1 MIKKLLLFF
10 TLLTSLVL
18 AQNYQGVQNCQMC
31 HSGALRTYPGFTNW
45 QATLHSKIHLAPSA
59 ETMKGNYS
67 STVSMGASYGNAT
80 VTFRVDGSN
89 YFVQLNPVGASQ
101 VEYPIAYTYGGGWK
115 QRYLVKIENS
125 YYMPPV
131 QWNLNKYKD
140 NTSGAWVSYNPQ
152 NWFTSTGALK
162 PLDNAFRTKS
172 WDKNCAGCHVV
183 PGNHTNTVNK
193 VVNGND
199 TAWVYSWANSSSLS
213 NIVVG
218 CESCHGHPSAFA
230 GAGHVNNLTSL
241 SYDRKLE
248 VCGQCHF
255 RGKSSAGTHEFPYD
269 EATGKTY
276 KAGEVLAGYII
287 EAPGL
292 WPDGKSSKQH
302 HQQNQDY
309 KYSKHFNSNFGIT
322 CVTCHDPH
330 QETAYPHQLKED
342 FNSMSAGVGCIKCH
356 GDKAA
361 ETNGRNNHSKH
372 LQSMSQCVN
381 CHMQQ
386 TAVTAK
392 SYDISSHSF
401 TVIRPNATNN
411 FSTVTNG
418 MINTCAAAC
427 HRNGQG
433 TRGFGPNFS
442 ITDASLTNWA
452 EATDLALA
460 DTLWKYYQV
469 MYGIVD
475 VKQENSN
482 IPSSFSLE
490 QNYPNPFNPTTTIR
504 FAVAKQSNVR
514 LEVYS
519 VDGQLVNILINKE
532 LAPGTYTSVW
542 DSKSVTGLTVPSG
555 IYLYRLT
562 AGDNVVMTKKM
573 VLLK

>member
-1 MIKKLLLFF
+1 MIKKLLLLSIF
-10 TLLTSLVL
+10 LTSLVL

-31 HSGALRTYPGFTNW
+31 HSGALRNYPGFTNW
-45 QATLHSKIHLAPSA
+45 QATLHAQIHQLPSA
-59 ETMKGNYS
+59 ATMKGNYTA
-67 STVSMGASYGNAT
+67 TVSMGASYSNAT

-89 YFVQLNPVGASQ
+89 YFVKLNPATGTA

-115 QRYLVKIENS
+115 QRYLVKIGDS

-140 NTSGAWVSYNPQ
+140 NSSGAWVSYNPQ
-152 NWFTSTGALK
+152 NWFSSTGELL
-162 PLDNAFRTKS
+162 PIDNTFRNKS

-193 VVNGND
+193 VINGSD
-199 TAWVYSWANSSSLS
+199 TSWVYSWANSNSAA

-218 CESCHGHPSAFA
+218 CESCHGHPTAFA
-230 GAGHVNNLTSL
+230 GAGHVNNLTGL

-255 RGKSSAGTHEFPYD
+255 RGKSSAGTHEYPLD

-292 WPDGKSSKQH
+292 WPDGKASRQH
-302 HQQNQDY
+302 HQQSQDY
-309 KYSKHFNSNFGIT
+309 KYAKHFNSNFGIT

-372 LQSMSQCVN
+372 LQAMSQCVN

-401 TVIRPNATNN
+401 TVIRPSATLN
-411 FSTVTNG
+411 FSTATNG

-433 TRGFGPNFS
+433 TRGFGPNFG

-460 DTLWKYYQV
+460 DTLWRYYQV
-469 MYGIVD
+469 MYGLVD
-475 VKQENSN
+475 VKQENGN
-482 IPSSFSLE
+482 IPNSFALE
-490 QNYPNPFNPTTTIR
+490 QNYPNPFNPVTTIR
-504 FAVAKQSNVR
+504 FAVSNQSSVR

-519 VDGQLVNILINKE
+519 ADGQLVNILVNKE
-532 LAPGTYTSVW
+532 LTPGTYTAQW
-542 DSKSVTGLTVPSG
+542 DSKSATGITVPSG
-555 IYLYRLT
+555 VYLYRLI
-562 AGDNVVMTKKM
+562 AGDNIVMTRKM